1 MANSTQRPTVSNKC
15 NSDPDNIL
23 NTLSPS
29 PVEFL
34 NRVLDRYPFLELIPN
49 SLLGQ
54 AVIAEYN
61 SSIPPGTT
69 RPDWP
74 ADLCG
79 YIEGIQ
85 DQALRENRGERGDA
99 PIPNN
104 EISGNIDGIPDTK
117 YDQDDCIQPVA
128 EITREFGRF
137 DTPQDVTL
145 AVRQPGTLAYSR
157 DCETDN
163 LIEDLYDVD
172 WAGYFNNSRANSYPS
187 RADLTDEEVAT
198 LRETYGPLLS
208 ALSTE
213 GPTERA
219 VTSFASGG
227 FLWKPRSESDGKL
240 VILLPGSLRGRSG
253 LRCKI
258 VGAFGEEEGRF
269 TGDTHNGARPHFR
282 FSRPGSGYGT
292 NIQVRAIA
300 GGSLLGTWDIINGAS
315 RNEA

>member
-157 DCETDN
+157 DCETEN

-208 ALSTE
+208 ALGTASCTE
-213 GPTERA
+213 SPATTFE
-219 VTSFASGG
+219 SSG
-227 FLWKPRSESDGKL
+227 FLWKPISEGDKKL
-240 VILLPGSLRGRSG
+240 VILLPGSLRGNVDRCTISG
-253 LRCKI
+253 S
-258 VGAFGEEEGRF
+258 FGDENGRF
-269 TGDTHNGARPHFR
+269 TGDDSNGNRPHFR
-282 FSRPGSGYGT
+282 FSRPGAGYGT
-292 NIQVRAIA
+292 NITVKAFS
-300 GGSLLGTWDIINGAS
+300 GGSLRGTWIIARGECRSTN
-315 RNEA
+315 